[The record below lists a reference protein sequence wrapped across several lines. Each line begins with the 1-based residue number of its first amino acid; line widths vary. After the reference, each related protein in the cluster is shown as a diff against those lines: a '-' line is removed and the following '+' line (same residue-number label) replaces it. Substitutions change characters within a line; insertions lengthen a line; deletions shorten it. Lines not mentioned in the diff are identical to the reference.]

1 MTGRLLICQLDGQL
15 EMVDVGQVMPEEAA
29 LAIRDHYELD
39 LIRALAR
46 MPEPEKEQDEL
57 E

>member
-1 MTGRLLICQLDGQL
+1 MTVRVLIWRLDGQL
-15 EMVDVGQVMPEEAA
+15 EMVDVTQVTPEESE
-29 LAIRDHYELD
+29 LTIRDHNELD

-46 MPEPEKEQDEL
+46 IPGPEKEQDEL

>member
-1 MTGRLLICQLDGQL
+1 MTVRVLIWRLDGQL
-15 EMVDVGQVMPEEAA
+15 EVVDVGQVTPEE
-29 LAIRDHYELD
+29 LELTIRDHNELD

-46 MPEPEKEQDEL
+46 IPEPEKEQDEL

>member
-1 MTGRLLICQLDGQL
+1 MTSRTLIWRLDGQL
-15 EMVDVGQVMPEEAA
+15 EVVDVGQVTPEESE
-29 LAIRDHYELD
+29 LTIRDHNELD

-46 MPEPEKEQDEL
+46 IPQPEDEPDEL